1 MRSLR
6 SLSRNDKDY
15 IKKSPTLPSRYACHL
30 LVVRA
35 VNKPHNSGTVRALT
49 QALTHLASAR
59 TTGIRCAMK
68 CLVRPNKGRL
78 TAQNATIKPRRCGKP
93 QSSAGRL
100 PRTELCGLFIYEIS
114 PLAYA
119 NSVCGFPK
127 GTLRKVSS
135 ASPPRAGTVRAL
147 TYALTH
153 LGLHGQRVSIVL

>member
-1 MRSLR
+1 MRVVKVSR
-6 SLSRNDKDY
+6 SADDKQLS
-15 IKKSPTLPSRYACHL
+15 TLPYP

-127 GTLRKVSS
+127 GTLRKVASLRSS
-135 ASPPRAGTVRAL
+135 AVSTQFVEPRQGSASLAH
-147 TYALTH
+147 AK
-153 LGLHGQRVSIVL
+153 